1 MTTTTPDERAATPT
15 TKTVVRSRRH
25 RLRYAE
31 TYGRL
36 AHRAVPNLWAALF
49 AAISA
54 ACLVVLAFTG
64 ILLTVAYDPSVEPVI
79 YQGSY
84 APLRGVEV
92 SRAYDSMLHYSLEV
106 NGGLLVRQT
115 HHWAAL
121 VLPASLML
129 QIGTAFF
136 TGAFRRPRRLAWVL
150 LVATFLLALG
160 AGWSGYGLPDDALS
174 GTGLRIFEGILIG
187 TPFLGSWLTL
197 LIFGGEFPSDVVP
210 RLYWL
215 HAVVIPVLL
224 AVVLSLRLRL
234 VRRTRPAQLPGRG
247 RTANN
252 LVGLPWPAV
261 AARVTGTFLL
271 TCGLLVAM
279 GGLLTVAPIWR
290 YGPASPTSASAGSQ
304 PDWYT
309 AWLDGSLRLVPPSW
323 DFSWLGHTW
332 ALSVLVPEL
341 VAAAFLGALMLYPL
355 IEERV
360 TGDRTVHHLLDRP
373 RDRPRRTGLG
383 VAGFVFF
390 GILWL
395 SASTDIGA
403 TIFHVSFETQ
413 VYALR
418 TALVLG
424 PVLAYVVTVAMC
436 RELRA
441 RQRESVRYGY
451 ETGRLIRGPD
461 GGYTEVHAPL
471 SPDVRTSVAASARL
485 IRRSDEE
492 VQP

>member
-1 MTTTTPDERAATPT
+1 MTTTTPTERAATSDTRTLHSQLHP
-15 TKTVVRSRRH
+15 
-25 RLRYAE
+25 LRYAE
-31 TYGRL
+31 TYGRF

-54 ACLVVLAFTG
+54 ACLVVLALTG
-64 ILLTVAYDPSVEPVI
+64 ILLTVAYDPSVEPVV

-115 HHWAAL
+115 HHWAAF
-121 VLPASLML
+121 VLPVSLML
-129 QIGTAFF
+129 QLGTAFF

-150 LVATFLLALG
+150 LVATFFLALG

-197 LIFGGEFPSDVVP
+197 LIFGGEFPGDVVP
-210 RLYWL
+210 RLFWL
-215 HAVVIPVLL
+215 HVAVIPVLL

-234 VRRTRPAQLPGRG
+234 ARRTRPAQLPGRG
-247 RTANN
+247 RTETN

-261 AARVTGTFLL
+261 AARASGMFLL

-309 AWLDGSLRLVPPSW
+309 AWLDGSLRLVPPNW
-323 DFSWLGHTW
+323 DFSWLGRTW

-341 VAAAFLGALMLYPL
+341 VAAAFLGALMLYPM

-360 TGDRTVHHLLDRP
+360 TGDRNVHHLLDRP

-395 SASTDIGA
+395 SASTDISA

-441 RQRESVRYGY
+441 RQREAVRYGY
-451 ETGRLIRGPD
+451 ETGRLMRGPN

-471 SPDVRTSVAASARL
+471 SPDVRASVAASAGL
-485 IRRSDEE
+485 IRRAEDEE
-492 VQP
+492 QP

>member
-1 MTTTTPDERAATPT
+1 MTTTTPRERTATSDT
-15 TKTVVRSRRH
+15 TAGVRPRRR
-25 RLRYAE
+25 RLRYPE

-36 AHRAVPNLWAALF
+36 AHQAVPNLWAALL
-49 AAISA
+49 AAITA
-54 ACLVVLAFTG
+54 ACLVVLSITG
-64 ILLTVAYDPSVEPVI
+64 ILLTVAYDPSVEPVV

-92 SRAYDSMLHYSLEV
+92 SRAYESMLHYSLEV

-129 QIGTAFF
+129 QIATAFF

-150 LVATFLLALG
+150 LVATLLLALG

-197 LIFGGEFPSDVVP
+197 LVFGGEFPGEVVP
-210 RLYWL
+210 HLYWL
-215 HAVVIPVLL
+215 HVAVIPVLL
-224 AVVLSLRLRL
+224 AIVLLLRLRL
-234 VRRTRPAQLPGRG
+234 ARRTRPAQLPGRG
-247 RTANN
+247 RTATN

-261 AARVTGTFLL
+261 AARTVGMFLL

-290 YGPASPTSASAGSQ
+290 YGPASPNSASAGSQ

-309 AWLDGSLRLVPPSW
+309 AWLDGSLRLVPPDW
-323 DFSWLGHTW
+323 DFSWLGRTW

-341 VAAAFLGALMLYPL
+341 VAAAFLGALTLYPL
-355 IEERV
+355 IEERI
-360 TGDRTVHHLLDRP
+360 TGDRNEHHLLDRP
-373 RDRPRRTGLG
+373 RERPRRTGLG

-395 SASTDIGA
+395 SASTDINA
-403 TIFHVSFETQ
+403 TLFHVSFETQ

-441 RQRESVRYGY
+441 RQREAVRSGY

-471 SPDVRTSVAASARL
+471 SPDVRASVAASAGL
-485 IRRSDEE
+485 IRRADEE
-492 VQP
+492 EQT

>member
-1 MTTTTPDERAATPT
+1 MTTTTPRERTATSDTRTLHSQLHP
-15 TKTVVRSRRH
+15 
-25 RLRYAE
+25 LRYAE
-31 TYGRL
+31 TYGRF
-36 AHRAVPNLWAALF
+36 AHRVVPNLWAALF

-54 ACLVVLAFTG
+54 ACLVVLAITG
-64 ILLTVAYDPSVEPVI
+64 ILLTVAYDPSVEPVS
-79 YQGSY
+79 YQGGY

-92 SRAYDSMLHYSLEV
+92 SRAYESMLHYSLEV

-150 LVATFLLALG
+150 LVTIFLLALG

-197 LIFGGEFPSDVVP
+197 LVFGGEFPSDVVP
-210 RLYWL
+210 HLYWL
-215 HAVVIPVLL
+215 HVVVIPVLL
-224 AVVLSLRLRL
+224 AIVLLLRLRRA
-234 VRRTRPAQLPGRG
+234 RRTRPAQLPGRG
-247 RTANN
+247 RTATN

-261 AARVTGTFLL
+261 AARTVGMFLL
-271 TCGLLVAM
+271 TCGLLLVL
-279 GGLLTVAPIWR
+279 GGLLTIAPIWR
-290 YGPASPTSASAGSQ
+290 YGPANPASASAGSQ

-309 AWLDGSLRLVPPSW
+309 AWLDGSLRLVPPNW
-323 DFSWLGHTW
+323 DFSWLGQTW

-341 VAAAFLGALMLYPL
+341 VAAAFLGALTLYPI
-355 IEERV
+355 IEERF
-360 TGDRTVHHLLDRP
+360 TGDRAVHHILDRP

-395 SASTDIGA
+395 SASTDIIA
-403 TIFHVSFETQ
+403 TTFHVSFETQ

-424 PVLAYVVTVAMC
+424 PIVAYLVTVAMC

-441 RQRESVRYGY
+441 RQRETVLRGF
-451 ETGRLIRGPD
+451 ETGRVMRAPD
-461 GGYTEVHAPL
+461 GGYTEAHTPL
-471 SPDVRTSVAASARL
+471 SPDARASAASSAGL
-485 IRRSDEE
+485 IRKAEDEE
-492 VQP
+492 QP